1 MSQYPI
7 TRRPKRWAG
16 WCKLTRWDGAT
27 SWVPPTFGCPDEER
41 ALAGMTPLTL
51 LLCVLAGAVGWLV
64 LFFGIWWLVAH
75 IGGML

>member
-1 MSQYPI
+1 MSDGPVYVWWA
-7 TRRPKRWAG
+7 KRSQVFHFRETCG
-16 WCKLTRWDGAT
+16 QRHHWDHRE
-27 SWVPPTFGCPDEER
+27 S

-75 IGGML
+75 IGEML